1 MRVAESIILDALTR
15 GGCIKTF
22 YRISSRQAAE
32 SATRIPEGYILESP
46 GEREDIVLSRA
57 DFHALEKLLEQI
69 SFNAPELTEKT
80 ITVDEAYVDK
90 QLADIVINRDL
101 TQFIL

>member
-32 SATRIPEGYILESP
+32 SATRIPEGYIMESP
-46 GEREDIVLSRA
+46 GEREDIVLSHA
-57 DFHALEKLLEQI
+57 DFHALEKQLEQKETWEQVVGVTC
-69 SFNAPELTEKT
+69 FGGATW
-80 ITVDEAYVDK
+80 
-90 QLADIVINRDL
+90 QLRAGSV
-101 TQFIL
+101 

>member
-22 YRISSRQAAE
+22 YRISSRQAGE

-46 GEREDIVLSRA
+46 GEREDIVLSRGLSCA
-57 DFHALEKLLEQI
+57 GEAAGAEGNLGAGGRCDLFWWGNMAAETDCT
-69 SFNAPELTEKT
+69 EL
-80 ITVDEAYVDK
+80 
-90 QLADIVINRDL
+90 NN
-101 TQFIL
+101 

>member
-46 GEREDIVLSRA
+46 GDREDIVLSHA
-57 DFHALEKLLEQI
+57 DFHALEKQLEQKDTWEQMVGVTCFGGATWKLRAG
-69 SFNAPELTEKT
+69 SM
-80 ITVDEAYVDK
+80 
-90 QLADIVINRDL
+90 
-101 TQFIL
+101 

>member
-1 MRVAESIILDALTR
+1 R

-46 GEREDIVLSRA
+46 GEREDIVLSHA
-57 DFHALEKLLEQI
+57 DFHALEKQLE
-69 SFNAPELTEKT
+69 EKET
-80 ITVDEAYVDK
+80 WEQVVGVTCFGGATW
-90 QLADIVINRDL
+90 QLRAGSV
-101 TQFIL
+101 

>member
-1 MRVAESIILDALTR
+1 MRVAEHIILNALTR

-46 GEREDIVLSRA
+46 GEREDIVLSHA
-57 DFHALEKLLEQI
+57 DFHALDKLLEQKETWEQVVGVTC
-69 SFNAPELTEKT
+69 FGGATW
-80 ITVDEAYVDK
+80 
-90 QLADIVINRDL
+90 QLRAGSM
-101 TQFIL
+101 

>member
-1 MRVAESIILDALTR
+1 ILDALTR

-46 GEREDIVLSRA
+46 GEREDIVLSHA
-57 DFHALEKLLEQI
+57 DFHALEKQLEQKETWEQVVGVTC
-69 SFNAPELTEKT
+69 FGGATW
-80 ITVDEAYVDK
+80 
-90 QLADIVINRDL
+90 QLRAGSV
-101 TQFIL
+101 

>member
-1 MRVAESIILDALTR
+1 MRVAEHILLDALTR

-46 GEREDIVLSRA
+46 GEPEDIVLSHA
-57 DFHALEKLLEQI
+57 DFHALEKQLEQKETWEQVVGVTC
-69 SFNAPELTEKT
+69 FGGATW
-80 ITVDEAYVDK
+80 
-90 QLADIVINRDL
+90 QLRAGAV
-101 TQFIL
+101 

>member
-1 MRVAESIILDALTR
+1 MRVAEHILLDALTR

-46 GEREDIVLSRA
+46 GDREDIVLSHA
-57 DFHALEKLLEQI
+57 DFHALEKLLEQKETWEQVVGVTC
-69 SFNAPELTEKT
+69 FGGATW
-80 ITVDEAYVDK
+80 
-90 QLADIVINRDL
+90 QLRAGSV
-101 TQFIL
+101 

>member
-1 MRVAESIILDALTR
+1 MRVAEHIILDALTR

-46 GEREDIVLSRA
+46 GEREDIVLSHA
-57 DFHALEKLLEQI
+57 DFHALEKQLE
-69 SFNAPELTEKT
+69 EKET
-80 ITVDEAYVDK
+80 WEQVVGVTCFGGATW
-90 QLADIVINRDL
+90 QLRAGSV
-101 TQFIL
+101 

>member
-1 MRVAESIILDALTR
+1 ESIILDALTR

-46 GEREDIVLSRA
+46 GEREDIVLSHA
-57 DFHALEKLLEQI
+57 DFHALEKQLEQKETWEQVVGVTC
-69 SFNAPELTEKT
+69 FGGATW
-80 ITVDEAYVDK
+80 
-90 QLADIVINRDL
+90 QLRAGSV
-101 TQFIL
+101 

>member
-1 MRVAESIILDALTR
+1 MRVAGHIILDALTR

-46 GEREDIVLSRA
+46 GEREDIVLSHA
-57 DFHALEKLLEQI
+57 DFHALEKQLEQKETREQVVGVTC
-69 SFNAPELTEKT
+69 FGGATC
-80 ITVDEAYVDK
+80 
-90 QLADIVINRDL
+90 QLRAGSM
-101 TQFIL
+101 

>member
-1 MRVAESIILDALTR
+1 MRVAEHIILDALTR

-46 GEREDIVLSRA
+46 GEREDIVLSHA
-57 DFHALEKLLEQI
+57 DFHALEKQLEQKETWEQVVGVTC
-69 SFNAPELTEKT
+69 FGGATW
-80 ITVDEAYVDK
+80 
-90 QLADIVINRDL
+90 QLRAGSV
-101 TQFIL
+101 

>member
-46 GEREDIVLSRA
+46 GEREDIVLSHA
-57 DFHALEKLLEQI
+57 DFHALEKQLEQKETWEQVVGVTC
-69 SFNAPELTEKT
+69 FGGATW
-80 ITVDEAYVDK
+80 
-90 QLADIVINRDL
+90 QLRAGAV
-101 TQFIL
+101 

>member
-1 MRVAESIILDALTR
+1 MRVAEHIILDALTR

-46 GEREDIVLSRA
+46 GEREDIVLSHA
-57 DFHALEKLLEQI
+57 DFHALEKQLEQKETWEQVI
-69 SFNAPELTEKT
+69 GVTCFGGATWQLRLT
-80 ITVDEAYVDK
+80 V
-90 QLADIVINRDL
+90 QS
-101 TQFIL
+101 

>member
-32 SATRIPEGYILESP
+32 SATRISEGYILESP
-46 GEREDIVLSRA
+46 GEREDIVLSHA
-57 DFHALEKLLEQI
+57 DFHALEKQLEQKETWEQVVGVTC
-69 SFNAPELTEKT
+69 FGGATW
-80 ITVDEAYVDK
+80 
-90 QLADIVINRDL
+90 QLRAGSV
-101 TQFIL
+101 

>member
-46 GEREDIVLSRA
+46 GEREDIGVRLENGIYGHSRFCNTDFDDKLACLNLSG
-57 DFHALEKLLEQI
+57 
-69 SFNAPELTEKT
+69 
-80 ITVDEAYVDK
+80 V
-90 QLADIVINRDL
+90 
-101 TQFIL
+101 

>member
-46 GEREDIVLSRA
+46 GEREDIVLSHA
-57 DFHALEKLLEQI
+57 DFHALEKQLE
-69 SFNAPELTEKT
+69 EKET
-80 ITVDEAYVDK
+80 WEQVVGVTCFGGATW
-90 QLADIVINRDL
+90 QLRAGSV
-101 TQFIL
+101 

>member
-32 SATRIPEGYILESP
+32 LATRIPEGYILESP
-46 GEREDIVLSRA
+46 GEREDIVLSHA
-57 DFHALEKLLEQI
+57 DFHALEKQLEQKETWEQVVGVTC
-69 SFNAPELTEKT
+69 FGGATW
-80 ITVDEAYVDK
+80 
-90 QLADIVINRDL
+90 QLRAGSV
-101 TQFIL
+101 